1 MYLDMGLE
9 TLDSKFREL
18 RVRELTARLSP
29 PSGKPIPVVLGEGGG
44 VTVTVTEDDILDE
57 YMIV

>member
-44 VTVTVTEDDILDE
+44 SQSQSQK
-57 YMIV
+57 MIYWMSI